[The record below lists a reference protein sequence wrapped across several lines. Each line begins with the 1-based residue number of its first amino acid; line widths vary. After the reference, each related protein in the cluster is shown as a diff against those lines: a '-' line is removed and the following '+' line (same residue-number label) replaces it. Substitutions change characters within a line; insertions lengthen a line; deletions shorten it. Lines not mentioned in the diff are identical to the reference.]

1 MHTWMGNL
9 MHNQVSNRPDAY
21 EPVRRAGP
29 VLGPGR
35 RRPVRHRGPVY
46 VNGMTYRATTR
57 STGTARRTS
66 CDGTPAA
73 GGGHWRGETHA
84 GVRGVRCPSSPGR
97 IGPAAVLLRCLP
109 CAYRDRQTSGRIIGV
124 GLLTAEAEIAGDI
137 EALARL
143 LCPECGQPVL
153 PGGRRRRDAAYCSG
167 TCRTRAWRHRRLP
180 LEDREERPV
189 AVTSTRH
196 QKAGHGV
203 P

>member
-1 MHTWMGNL
+1 MRRTRVCAVCGARL
-9 MHNQVSNRPDAY
+9 P
-21 EPVRRAGP
+21 RAGSA
-29 VLGPGR
+29 R
-35 RRPVRHRGPVY
+35 RRY
-46 VNGMTYRATTR
+46 CSDACRA
-57 STGTARRTS
+57 
-66 CDGTPAA
+66 
-73 GGGHWRGETHA
+73 
-84 GVRGVRCPSSPGR
+84 
-97 IGPAAVLLRCLP
+97 L
-109 CAYRDRQTSGRIIGV
+109 AYRDRQTSGRIIGV
-124 GLLTAEAEIAGDI
+124 GLLTAEAEITGDI